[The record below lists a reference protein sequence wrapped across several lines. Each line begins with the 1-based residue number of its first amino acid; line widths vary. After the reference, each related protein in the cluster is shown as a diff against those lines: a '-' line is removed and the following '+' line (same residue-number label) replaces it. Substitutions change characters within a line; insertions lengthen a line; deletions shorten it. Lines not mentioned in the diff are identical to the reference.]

1 MIIANYKDDKIIQ
14 RSTEDTITDMNGK
27 FLLDEPAT
35 TKISLT
41 DITSVSSNQPIIADA
56 ILDLY
61 PDYTGCVFNALPLS
75 TDFDTSAS
83 LITQPSRCQ
92 IGLGYNTC
100 AILPK
105 NEATDANGVLITDT
119 IYLSS
124 SSDKFIVYW
133 KVATIDY
140 SIEEVNSPSSVSY
153 TLLSPSDI
161 EVYISNDDGVTY
173 TQASY
178 LTPVSYAST
187 ASTVRLAFV
196 NNSLNKI
203 HLLGYAILY

>member
-1 MIIANYKDDKIIQ
+1 MIIGNYKEGKIIQ

-27 FLLDEPAT
+27 FLLDEPST
-35 TKISLT
+35 TKISLA
-41 DITSVSSNQPIIADA
+41 DITIIDGNQPSIANA
-56 ILDLY
+56 FLDLY
-61 PDYTGCVFNALPLS
+61 PDYTGCSFNALPLS

-105 NEATDANGVLITDT
+105 NESTNANGVLITDT

-124 SSDKFIVYW
+124 SSDKFLVYW

-140 SIEEVNSPSSVSY
+140 SVEETNNPSSVTY

-161 EVYISNDDGVTY
+161 QVYITNDDGVTY
-173 TQASY
+173 TEADY
-178 LTPVSYAST
+178 LTPVSFAST